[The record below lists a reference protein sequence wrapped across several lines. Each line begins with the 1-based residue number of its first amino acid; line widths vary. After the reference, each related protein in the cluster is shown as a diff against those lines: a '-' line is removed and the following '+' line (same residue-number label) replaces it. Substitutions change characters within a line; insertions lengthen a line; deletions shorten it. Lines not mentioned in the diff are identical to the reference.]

1 LPTGRLSTS
10 IGGGDGSTPDQFEIA
25 EDNCIGVGLQAVI
38 AGHPEYVASC
48 TVTVRFAPTST
59 GANKNAVLTVL
70 DPTSGTPADAIA
82 VALSG
87 DANP

>member
-1 LPTGRLSTS
+1 V
-10 IGGGDGSTPDQFEIA
+10 
-25 EDNCIGVGLQAVI
+25 EDNCIGVALQEVSD
-38 AGHPEYVASC
+38 GHPEHVTSC
-48 TVTVRFAPTST
+48 TVSVRFAPTST